1 MTDIWQ
7 AGKTYTPGSLV
18 IPATAAPTTIT
29 QPSNAGF
36 ETGDLTGWTTPDP
49 SRWVVELGG
58 GYSSTHLVRVAGS
71 ENTSIASDTRV
82 PIKPGQRCSVSGF
95 TQLVNNG
102 TDDQASRVFLHFYD
116 AGGNL
121 LPEDVDGNLISGK
134 GGVWHAS
141 TAAGNAPADAASFG
155 IGMGVDNGSHGGT
168 VAWDTLSYSYY
179 IQPVTAGLIFK
190 ATQAAPGKSGSA
202 EPTWPTTT
210 GVSVTDNE
218 VTWEGVIAT
227 RLVWKAIPLLKS
239 GDTEPTWPQAVG
251 ASVRDGTID
260 WTASSAQIT
269 DPNCPHS
276 KIVAIA
282 AGKVYAGDND
292 IIRYCATVNPLD
304 WSAKNDAGFLPF
316 GLNTYGSNPVAAMN
330 LYRSNLVPFNAE
342 GFQMWQVDT
351 DPANT
356 TLLDAL
362 PVASNYNKAL
372 APVANDLL
380 FLSSQGVRSIGIA
393 ASSTN
398 LQASD
403 VGMPIDV
410 LVKPAMAQAALAGD
424 DPLATFLPALGQ
436 YWIAFNAADRA
447 SCTVFVYTLNQIG
460 QVGKWSRY
468 VFPFPIDAYTIVDDD
483 LYLRSNDDV
492 LMYDDTLAVD
502 FGGDAREVV
511 FPGIVQYQWLD
522 FGRPGVSKQ
531 VIGFDLVGS
540 GNPNFALGYDQSSE
554 GTFTTDFAVPADSVP
569 GMIIPLP
576 VMAPSMSV
584 RVSYPGGQAWC
595 LQAISIY
602 LQDMRAGT

>member
-18 IPATAAPTTIT
+18 KPSTTPPSVVT
-29 QPSNAGF
+29 QPDNAAF
-36 ETGDLTGWTTPDP
+36 ETGDLTSWTPSDS
-49 SRWVVELGG
+49 SRWVVQTSG
-58 GYSSTHLVRVAGS
+58 GYSGPHFVRASGNGLTSMASTTRVAV
-71 ENTSIASDTRV
+71 T
-82 PIKPGQRCSVSGF
+82 PGQRVTVAAF
-95 TQLVNNG
+95 AQLVNAG
-102 TDDQASRVFLHFYD
+102 TDDASCQAVLEWHAADGS
-116 AGGNL
+116 L
-121 LPEDVDGNLISGK
+121 LPDYVPGNLIAGK
-134 GGVWHAS
+134 GGHWLQTS
-141 TAAGNAPADAASFG
+141 AAGAAPTNAATFCISLSA
-155 IGMGVDNGSHGGT
+155 NTGSHGST
-168 VAWDTLSYSYY
+168 VAWDATSYSYA
-179 IQPVTAGLIFK
+179 IAPIPAGLIFK

-292 IIRYCATVNPLD
+292 IIPYCATVNPLD
-304 WSAKNDAGFLPF
+304 WSTKNDAGFLPF

-410 LVKPAMAQAALAGD
+410 LVKPAMAQAAQAGD